1 MPPAATGVPRPA
13 PHTGYGMT
21 PEQQQAMYYQQM
33 QQSQGGGQYGGMPQ
47 MPQHQRA

>member
-1 MPPAATGVPRPA
+1 MPPAAGVPRAA
-13 PHTGYGMT
+13 PHAGYAMT

-33 QQSQGGGQYGGMPQ
+33 QQQNQGGQYGGMPQ